1 MRKWRL
7 ASVAIGIAVVC
18 LLLSAGG
25 CRFGSPPDP
34 NDPDAVGELQPE
46 VIQQNLA
53 RAANALQ
60 ERVLRGE
67 LTDQERN
74 EYLTHYAEK
83 LTQSVDVSQ
92 IKPEQ
97 AWRYAD
103 AFRTARMWDRAIPI
117 YEAALQWAKRENDVD
132 RIVNDSLRLAQ
143 CLAQTGNAKD
153 SIDLARGTFGVAPK
167 DKAPILMSVLY
178 EIVPPLEGKGVEGE
192 LAQLIEDSIGQHLQV
207 VVDVDSPSGQAF
219 VGAKVIHLRK
229 AWQKVIELYQAAG
242 DDQAA
247 KQAAERADQALAHQA
262 VL

>member
-1 MRKWRL
+1 MGKWRM
-7 ASVAIGIAVVC
+7 APFAIGLAAAA

-25 CRFGSPPDP
+25 CSLGSPPDP
-34 NDPDAVGELQPE
+34 NDPEAVGELQPE
-46 VIQQNLA
+46 VIQRNLA

-67 LTDQERN
+67 LNDQERN

-83 LTQSVDVSQ
+83 LTQSVDVAR

-117 YEAALQWAKRENDVD
+117 YETALEWARRENDVD
-132 RIVNDSLRLAQ
+132 RVVNDSLRLAQ
-143 CLAQTGNAKD
+143 CLAHTGKAKEA
-153 SIDLARGTFGVAPK
+153 IELARGTFEVAPK

-178 EIVPPLEGKGVEGE
+178 EIVPPLEGKSVDRE
-192 LAQLIEDSIGQHLQV
+192 LAQLVEEAIGQHLQV

-219 VGAKVIHLRK
+219 VGAKVIHVRK

-242 DDQAA
+242 DDLAA
-247 KQAAERADQALAHQA
+247 KNAAERADQALSHQA